1 MEVVPGFAVMPSIL
15 KEKRFALSA
24 PAGSRGGILT
34 LQAGGG
40 PPANPAGG
48 QGIPAARELV

>member
-24 PAGSRGGILT
+24 PAGSRAGDPDIASWRRAPREPGGR
-34 LQAGGG
+34 AG
-40 PPANPAGG
+40 NPRSA
-48 QGIPAARELV
+48 